1 MRMAPPRRAWGLVAF
16 AGAIASLAA
25 ASPSEAAAQRADVAP
40 YPQTLQFGAGY
51 INVPAAWVSQRT
63 ADSWLTLSAK
73 DLPSFG
79 DPDKNSL
86 ASRLNSNLALDT
98 HWGGRVSIGA
108 SLYSQNPEWG
118 AFGQAL
124 LVRDGDL
131 GFLPAIAVGARN
143 VGRHDHEDRF
153 LIGHDIAL
161 DSTGSYDEI
170 VVDRYQNFDTSP
182 TLYAVATKDFPLS
195 AYSERGRTSM
205 SISVGYGN
213 GLFREDGGLG
223 DQYNNSGT
231 IARGLFLASRL
242 VMYPST
248 NTAITLL
255 AENDGWDWNAGLV
268 ADWRGVTV
276 GIYGTEL
283 EAGRRDG
290 EAEGFNVYNYTKLN
304 VAIGYSGNVR
314 DIARGVVLRSRIT
327 DLSRE
332 QRRLRAEI
340 ASRERRI
347 QSLEGQ
353 LVEAREGEI
362 AQLERRRLQLET
374 EVQAEREAIR
384 RATERLRQL
393 EQGGAG
399 KPTQPQPPAEPPGSK
414 PPAER

>member
-1 MRMAPPRRAWGLVAF
+1 MAPPRRAWVLVAVV
-16 AGAIASLAA
+16 GAIASLVT
-25 ASPSEAAAQRADVAP
+25 ASPSVASAQRPDEVP
-40 YPQTLQFGAGY
+40 YPQTLHFGAGY
-51 INVPAAWVSQRT
+51 INVPAAWVSRRT

-79 DPDKNSL
+79 DPDKNGL

-131 GFLPAIAVGARN
+131 GFLPAFAVGARN
-143 VGRHDHEDRF
+143 VGRYDHEDRF
-153 LIGHDIAL
+153 LIGHDVVL
-161 DSTGSYDEI
+161 DSTGVYDKI
-170 VVDRYQNFDTSP
+170 VVERYQDFDTSP
-182 TLYAVATKDFPLS
+182 TLYAVATKEIPLS
-195 AYSERGRTSM
+195 GYSERGRRSM
-205 SISVGYGN
+205 SLSVGYGN

-231 IARGLFLASRL
+231 IARGLFLAGRF
-242 VMYPST
+242 VMHPSA
-248 NTAITLL
+248 NSAVTLM
-255 AENDGWDWNAGLV
+255 AENDGWDWNAGVV
-268 ADWRGVTV
+268 AEWRGVTV

-283 EAGRRDG
+283 EAGRRGG

-314 DIARGVVLRSRIT
+314 DIARGVVLRSRVA

-353 LVEAREGEI
+353 LVEARAGEI

-393 EQGGAG
+393 EQGGAA
-399 KPTQPQPPAEPPGSK
+399 KPTQPQPPAQPPGSK